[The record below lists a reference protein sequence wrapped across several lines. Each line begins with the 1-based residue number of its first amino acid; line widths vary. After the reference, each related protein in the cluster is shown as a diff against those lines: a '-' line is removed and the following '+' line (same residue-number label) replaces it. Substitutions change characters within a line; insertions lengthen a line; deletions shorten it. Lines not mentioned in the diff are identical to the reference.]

1 LISLVCIPAVY
12 IGDWALTLLIF
23 ILTYWAAFEFL
34 RLQKSRPGL
43 LHATVLTFVILGYGL
58 LLIRF
63 PDLAW
68 LFFLIPGFIL
78 LIFYLFFNALIT
90 RSLLLLLFCVT
101 SIESIL
107 LLSSE
112 SDRFGYDAGL
122 IILFIFFITSLNDI
136 IQYLCGRIFG
146 KYQLAPRVSPN
157 KTIEGA
163 IGGVI
168 LTGLIVALTLPFI
181 MDVSRI
187 LAVLIGMFISIL
199 GILGDLSFSY
209 FKRQASIKDT
219 GTCLPGHG
227 GLLDRIDSLTLTA
240 PGFGLC
246 LSLLG

>member
-1 LISLVCIPAVY
+1 M
-12 IGDWALTLLIF
+12 
-23 ILTYWAAFEFL
+23 
-34 RLQKSRPGL
+34 
-43 LHATVLTFVILGYGL
+43 
-58 LLIRF
+58 
-63 PDLAW
+63 
-68 LFFLIPGFIL
+68 
-78 LIFYLFFNALIT
+78 
-90 RSLLLLLFCVT
+90 
-101 SIESIL
+101 
-107 LLSSE
+107 LSSE